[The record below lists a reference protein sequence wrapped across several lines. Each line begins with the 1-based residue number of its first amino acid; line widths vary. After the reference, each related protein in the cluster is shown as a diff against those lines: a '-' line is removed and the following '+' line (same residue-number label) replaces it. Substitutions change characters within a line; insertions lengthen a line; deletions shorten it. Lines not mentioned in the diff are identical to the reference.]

1 MPFFSSIIYQR
12 KNRLLPLSCSGC
24 PPLSFSVLERTAA
37 RALLSIKKL
46 ANKYFGNKKRRWRK
60 SIFNTSTACAAL
72 LMAAGKKAPSNRC
85 YYLWSLLLLFPAF
98 VAAFSRTHS
107 AREICR
113 KSNPAYNCILECRA
127 AEDYNFCS
135 LRNAHMLQM
144 KTSHALCIGKPLFSQ
159 RLDQFAFGLSSICAD
174 AREAEFTVT
183 VNDSRSVCFIS
194 NLNQMCRVWLLKLK
208 KCIHSLRCAIN
219 KCISY
224 AKSCEHVGINY
235 TTCLAQTL
243 GEWELHKILESLFC
257 FTFNLTHWRIYWK

>member
-24 PPLSFSVLERTAA
+24 PALSFSVLERTAA

-60 SIFNTSTACAAL
+60 SIFNTGTACAAL

-127 AEDYNFCS
+127 APDSHFCS

-144 KTSHALCIGKPLFSQ
+144 KTSRALCIWKTIIFTPA
-159 RLDQFAFGLSSICAD
+159 RSICIWIVLNL
-174 AREAEFTVT
+174 RRCERSRVYRHGEWFT
-183 VNDSRSVCFIS
+183 SCLFHIKSKS
-194 NLNQMCRVWLLKLK
+194 NVQSLIAKNKK
-208 KCIHSLRCAIN
+208 KCSHSLRCAIN

-235 TTCLAQTL
+235 TIWLTQTKSD
-243 GEWELHKILESLFC
+243 WELHKNF
-257 FTFNLTHWRIYWK
+257 